1 MFKLPNKPF
10 HIIQKF
16 LIEHRPLVFRYLVK
30 KINFAIQHDVTR
42 VELFEL
48 PNSQTTRHV
57 AVVKE
62 IDYEKVLQQAMDVCS
77 EVEDYETAANARNT
91 IRLYREKHITKLLNE
106 IDTEE

>member
-1 MFKLPNKPF
+1 
-10 HIIQKF
+10 
-16 LIEHRPLVFRYLVK
+16 
-30 KINFAIQHDVTR
+30 
-42 VELFEL
+42 
-48 PNSQTTRHV
+48 V